1 MVDFLISAIKI
12 IFLLGFLILIHEV
25 GHLIVAKLCKVK
37 VNEFAIGFGKTIWQK
52 QGKETKYTI
61 RLIPLG
67 GFCSMEGEEERSDN
81 ERSFSKASIPKRMA
95 LVVAGAAVN
104 IVFGIIVYFILMSC
118 TGTFVTNEINTLI
131 EGYTAQEIGLQ
142 SGDKIV
148 EMNGKKIDNK
158 YDLDDVTKNI
168 NSNDEISLKIDRNGE
183 ILDYKTKLT
192 EVKQKITGIYLDDE
206 AKTVTIERNSPAE
219 KAGLKANDKI
229 IKVNGVEIT
238 NDTNKIISAIQEK
251 EEENIQIEVQRGN
264 QNIEVTLVP
273 DYLSTY
279 YLGVNLK
286 QAEGTLINHIIY
298 GGVETKDFLFS
309 IFDNIKQLFT
319 GRVGIDQMMGPVGI
333 SEAVAKTKGFE
344 EFIYLLA
351 LISISL
357 GITNLLPIPA
367 LDGGKILILLIEAI
381 RRKPLKEETE
391 INIQMLG
398 FTLLIALAL
407 YVSYNDILRVVT

>member
-81 ERSFSKASIPKRMA
+81 ERSFSKASIPKRMSI
-95 LVVAGAAVN
+95 VVAGAAVN

>member
-95 LVVAGAAVN
+95 IVVAGAAVN

-206 AKTVTIERNSPAE
+206 AKIVTIERNSPAE

-279 YLGVNLK
+279 YLGVNLI